1 MENIKNELMQAGI
14 AGWINN
20 IHGGGISFSRKAT
33 VMNRLVGHEVQVDG
47 TVSILPAEDG
57 TFTIN
62 VYAITRPGRMNLVS
76 STEGIAAD
84 QIIAQF

>member
-1 MENIKNELMQAGI
+1 METIKNELKQAGI

-20 IHGGGISFSRKAT
+20 VHGGGISFARKAV
-33 VMNRLVGHEVQVDG
+33 VMDRLVGHQVTVDG
-47 TVSILPAEDG
+47 TVSITPAQDG

-62 VYAITRPGRMNLVS
+62 TYAITRPGRMNLIS

>member
-1 MENIKNELMQAGI
+1 MENIKNELKQAGI
-14 AGWINN
+14 AGWIND
-20 IHGGGISFSRKAT
+20 IHGGGISFARKAV
-33 VMNRLVGHEVQVDG
+33 VMDRLVGHRVTVDG

-57 TFTIN
+57 TFAIN